1 MKEFPLPYKLII
13 ILILT
18 AGFFGLINS
27 WVLKYRQN
35 IEESDILVE
44 FKDTVVFDS
53 TRELDI
59 IFLTE

>member
-1 MKEFPLPYKLII
+1 MKEFPLVYKLII

-27 WVLKYRQN
+27 WVIEYRQS
-35 IEESDILVE
+35 IEENDILIE

-53 TRELDI
+53 TRKLDI
-59 IFLTE
+59 IFSTE